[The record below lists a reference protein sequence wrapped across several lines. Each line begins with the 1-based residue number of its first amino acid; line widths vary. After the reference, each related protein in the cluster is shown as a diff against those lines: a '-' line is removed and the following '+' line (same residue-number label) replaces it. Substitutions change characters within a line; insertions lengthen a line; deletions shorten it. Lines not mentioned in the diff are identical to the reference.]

1 MPPCSIDNHY
11 DFNIFAYFL
20 TNSKPISVE
29 KPAIAMESS
38 GILWKPVHNVMKLM
52 GFRITLANARHIK
65 NVPGRKTDIKD
76 SQWIAQLHRNGLI
89 QASYVPETEY
99 QQMRSL
105 TRYRNG
111 MAEDISR
118 VKNRLKKVLENG
130 NIKLGSVLSD
140 VFGNGGLAV
149 IEALS
154 QEITSPKRLAD
165 RVQINIKKGEDLE
178 KSLTHCLRKRPSV
191 FNSRVL

>member
-1 MPPCSIDNHY
+1 
-11 DFNIFAYFL
+11 
-20 TNSKPISVE
+20 
-29 KPAIAMESS
+29 
-38 GILWKPVHNVMKLM
+38 
-52 GFRITLANARHIK
+52 
-65 NVPGRKTDIKD
+65 
-76 SQWIAQLHRNGLI
+76 
-89 QASYVPETEY
+89 
-99 QQMRSL
+99 
-105 TRYRNG
+105 